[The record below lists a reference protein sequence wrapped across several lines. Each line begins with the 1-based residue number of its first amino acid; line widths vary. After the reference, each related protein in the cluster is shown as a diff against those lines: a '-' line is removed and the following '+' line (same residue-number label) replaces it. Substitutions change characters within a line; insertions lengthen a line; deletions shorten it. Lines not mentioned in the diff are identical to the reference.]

1 MKNKHL
7 CIISFLIFVL
17 LTGCSKKELKVPL
30 EDVGM
35 VDSMAFDYIDEN
47 QMRLTVAIPQYSPDA
62 EKDTQTFSITTDL
75 VSSGIVEIE
84 KQSDKK
90 IVFNQLRVVLVN
102 EDFARKGNVR
112 KIVQH
117 LYRNAEVGNKVLIAV
132 VKDNAEAILKGD
144 YPDKPSINFYLNNL
158 LEPSINTAFN
168 PNTNI
173 HDFMYSITNPVVD
186 TVLPYVEK
194 RGEKLE
200 IKGVAIFKGNQMHE
214 LIKPEEA
221 LVIQALSGQKNLAPL
236 HLDLKAGHGEEKVMI
251 DLIESSVKKESNKN
265 MESPKLTIFLKI
277 KGTLSEYKGERESHL
292 FTVESISDLEKDVNK
307 QLEQDISE
315 FLARLNKTEVDPAGL
330 SEEFRM
336 YHHGKWTSKKTR
348 ELIRK
353 LDVKVHVET
362 SIISTGTLK

>member
-1 MKNKHL
+1 MRKKRL
-7 CIISFLIFVL
+7 CIISFFVL
-17 LTGCSKKELKVPL
+17 VLLVGCSRKELKVPL

-47 QMRLTVAIPQYSPDA
+47 QMKLTVAIPQYSPEA
-62 EKDTQTFSITTDL
+62 KKNTQIFSITTDL

-102 EDFARKGNVR
+102 EDFARKGDIR
-112 KIVQH
+112 KIIQH

-132 VKDNAEAILKGD
+132 VKDNAEAILKAD

-173 HDFMYSITNPVVD
+173 HDFMYTITNPVFD
-186 TVLPYVEK
+186 TVLPFIEK

-200 IKGVAIFKGNQMHE
+200 VNGVAVFKGNRMHE

-221 LVIQALSGQKNLAPL
+221 LVIQALSGRKNLAPL
-236 HLDLKAGHGEEKVMI
+236 HLDLNAGHGEEKLMI
-251 DLIESSVKKESNKN
+251 DLIESTVKKVSNKN
-265 MESPKLTIFLKI
+265 IESPKLTIFLKI
-277 KGTLSEYKGERESHL
+277 KGTLSEYKGERESQL
-292 FTVESISDLEKDVNK
+292 ITTESISELEKDVNK
-307 QLEQDISE
+307 QLEKNIGE
-315 FLARLNKTEVDPAGL
+315 FLERLNNMEVDPAGL

-336 YHHGKWTSKKTR
+336 YYYGEWTTEKTR
-348 ELIRK
+348 DLIRK
-353 LDVKVHVET
+353 LDIKLHVET